1 METAIEK
8 TWKPVAGGV
17 LNIIAGVF
25 SLIGCITVIIVIGA
39 VGSPFIW
46 DYADMDPVAAG
57 VAQTVLV
64 VVAVVTF
71 ITGILPLIG
80 GIFSLQ
86 RKRWGLALAGSIA
99 AIIGTTILGILS
111 VIFIAMAKNEF
122 E

>member
-1 METAIEK
+1 MEITIEK

-17 LNIIAGVF
+17 LSIIAGVF
-25 SLIGCITVIIVIGA
+25 SLIGCIVTISLIGV
-39 VGSPFIW
+39 VGSSYIW
-46 DYADMDPVAAG
+46 DYTGLDPVSAG
-57 VAQTVLV
+57 VVQTVLV
-64 VVAVVTF
+64 IVSIVTF

-80 GIFSLQ
+80 GIYSLQ
-86 RKRWGLALAGSIA
+86 RKRWGLALAGSIT